1 MTPDNPVA
9 LVTGAA
15 HRVGRAIAAGLGEQG
30 YHIMLHYN
38 QAAEAALETGAA
50 FAEAGIEVELH
61 SADLTD
67 FGQIEQLFAHL
78 KQRFQRLDVLINSAA
93 IMQRVEFE
101 RVEAQD
107 WARTIDLNLRAPFFC
122 IQQAAPIMQ
131 QDGGGVIINISDI
144 AAIQPWEKF
153 PVHSISKA
161 GLEMLTR
168 VAARAYAPQIRVNA
182 VVPGPVLKPEGMSSK
197 RWEQIGAELPL
208 GRPGSPTEIVKAV
221 LFLIENGGITGESL
235 VVDGGN
241 QLL

>member
-1 MTPDNPVA
+1 MTPENPVA

-197 RWEQIGAELPL
+197 RWEQIGAELPI

>member
-1 MTPDNPVA
+1 MTPENPVA

-131 QDGGGVIINISDI
+131 QNGGGVIINISDI

-197 RWEQIGAELPL
+197 RWEQIGAELPI

>member
-1 MTPDNPVA
+1 MTPENPVA